1 MSTKSNATK
10 VAGSTR
16 KGSSKTSAKSKRA
29 SAKSRKAA
37 ADTKR
42 TSAGSKTS
50 AGNKTGG
57 SRLSPGALDGLVV
70 GYMKRN
76 RAKLP
81 ATSGVVGRGIKR
93 SPGAIANCLERL
105 EKAGKVK
112 LTNKKPREYD
122 LA

>member
-1 MSTKSNATK
+1 MSTTATK
-10 VAGSTR
+10 SKSSRTNKSKTAGHTA
-16 KGSSKTSAKSKRA
+16 KGSKSSAKSKGA
-29 SAKSRKAA
+29 SAKSKTASAKTAA
-37 ADTKR
+37 
-42 TSAGSKTS
+42 
-50 AGNKTGG
+50 NKDGG
-57 SRLSPGALDGLVV
+57 KRLSPGALDRLVL
-70 GYMKRN
+70 GYMKKN
-76 RAKLP
+76 RGKLP